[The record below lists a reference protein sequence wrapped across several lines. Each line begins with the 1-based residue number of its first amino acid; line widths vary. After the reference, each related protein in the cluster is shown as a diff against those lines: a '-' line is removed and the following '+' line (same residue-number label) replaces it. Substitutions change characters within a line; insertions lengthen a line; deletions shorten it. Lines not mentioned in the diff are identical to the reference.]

1 MYALYGK
8 LPAAGDFLVRGLQR
22 DVQQAIDDWLACGML
37 ALQQA
42 ADDWLER
49 YLVAPVWT
57 FVAPAGRL
65 SAEAVAGAL
74 MPSVDRVGRY
84 FPLIVL
90 RPLDGPAT
98 ADQAQA
104 LCGELQR
111 VAAVLPGA
119 LHETLGAEA
128 LLERVDECSERR
140 HRPDLAAAPVAGAI
154 GNARLLAPYRAAG
167 DVSVWWSLAAPPAPM
182 RYLTHR
188 GRVDTELF
196 VELYCGQ

>member
-104 LCGELQR
+104 LCSELQR
-111 VAAVLPGA
+111 VAAMLPGA

-128 LLERVDECSERR
+128 LLERVDGCRERD
-140 HRPDLAAAPVAGAI
+140 HRQEIEGAT
-154 GNARLLAPYRAAG
+154 GNGSTHLLAPYRSGG
-167 DVSVWWSLAAPPAPM
+167 DVSVWWSAPGPAAPM

-188 GRVDTELF
+188 GRADAELF
-196 VELYCGQ
+196 VELCCGR